1 VTLHRRCLA
10 LLLVAEDVGHLMDPA
25 IPYTYVGPYI
35 CSVYQTSLK
44 QGLQATQVLG
54 QAPLFAS
61 CSRLTALALRRPWR
75 LSPAASRGG
84 RPSSV
89 SALRTAAQ

>member
-1 VTLHRRCLA
+1 MQESLQQPGIASSRPGGPEVTLHRRCLA

-61 CSRLTALALRRPWR
+61 CSRLTALALRR
-75 LSPAASRGG
+75 RG
-84 RPSSV
+84 V
-89 SALRTAAQ
+89 